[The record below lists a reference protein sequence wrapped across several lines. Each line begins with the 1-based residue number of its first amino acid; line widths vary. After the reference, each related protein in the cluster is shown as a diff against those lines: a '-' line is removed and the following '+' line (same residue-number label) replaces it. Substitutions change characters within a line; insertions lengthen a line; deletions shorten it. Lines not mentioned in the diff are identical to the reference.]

1 MIKPVDEIPQN
12 IGQKRE
18 SYRQNIRGDI
28 QEAIDNGIPRF
39 EFVGDYKYK
48 YLANYAREEARNVL
62 YKMAR
67 DRFKRMSGDGTI
79 YLSSLDLK
87 TENYIR
93 VSSLKGE
100 TPEKTRVFCEIDLS
114 GLDDDLEALAEEKR
128 EQAEAYRKNQERR
141 KLAMVANDEEEK
153 LEVLLP

>member
-1 MIKPVDEIPQN
+1 MIKPIDEIPQN

-18 SYRQNIRGDI
+18 SYRQNIRDDI
-28 QEAIDNGIPRF
+28 QEAIDKGIPRF

-62 YKMAR
+62 YKIAR
-67 DRFKRMSGDGTI
+67 DKFKKMRGEGII

-87 TENYIR
+87 TEYIR
-93 VSSLKGE
+93 ISALKGE

-128 EQAEAYRKNQERR
+128 ELAEAYRKNQERR
-141 KLAMVANDEEEK
+141 KLAFTDNEEEEK

>member
-1 MIKPVDEIPQN
+1 MIKPIDEIPQN

-18 SYRQNIRGDI
+18 SYRQNIRDDI
-28 QEAIDNGIPRF
+28 QEAIDKGIPRF

-62 YKMAR
+62 YKIAR
-67 DRFKRMSGDGTI
+67 DKFKKMRGEGII

-87 TENYIR
+87 TEYIR
-93 VSSLKGE
+93 ISALKGE

-128 EQAEAYRKNQERR
+128 ELAEAYRKNQERR

-153 LEVLLP
+153 LEVMLP

>member
-1 MIKPVDEIPQN
+1 MIKPIDEIPQN

-18 SYRQNIRGDI
+18 SYRKNIRDDI
-28 QEAIDNGIPRF
+28 QEAIDKGIPRF

-48 YLANYAREEARNVL
+48 YLANYAREEARKVL
-62 YKMAR
+62 YKIAR
-67 DRFKRMSGDGTI
+67 DKFEKMRGEGNI

-87 TENYIR
+87 TEYIR
-93 VSSLKGE
+93 ISALKGE

-128 EQAEAYRKNQERR
+128 ELAEAYRKNQERR
-141 KLAMVANDEEEK
+141 KLAFTDNEEEEK